1 MLIHKHKHGEVYMRA
16 SWIFSAN
23 DIITNMGVII
33 RYTHICW
40 LDSVP
45 DIVIGIVISV
55 AIL

>member
-1 MLIHKHKHGEVYMRA
+1 MRA